1 MYIWRGRAHTNSRHE
16 LTGLST
22 RTQNFEKCSYLSQNH
37 FGSALSQFSS
47 TWLFVF
53 QLTGDS
59 GAPLKQCFADL
70 KYQFSLF
77 QIDCGSNGW
86 SRQNLWFWLIF
97 GRPAIV
103 PELRHVWFKS
113 SPTVFLTTSGPS
125 MQTGAILQC
134 SFVHVWI
141 RLQVKQSVAV
151 LHWCHL
157 SGSSACKSEIKK
169 ELIEILSFIW
179 KINKHKIAIP
189 NSWKYFWFEISL
201 KGWNIH
207 REKITKPTILTSTL
221 CQSE

>member
-97 GRPAIV
+97 GRPNGPRKNA
-103 PELRHVWFKS
+103 RMVWEFADS
-113 SPTVFLTTSGPS
+113 LHDNFWSLHAGWSYFAVFIWESG
-125 MQTGAILQC
+125 
-134 SFVHVWI
+134 WI
-141 RLQVKQSVAV
+141 RLNPA
-151 LHWCHL
+151 
-157 SGSSACKSEIKK
+157 SSQAISC
-169 ELIEILSFIW
+169 SFCIDV
-179 KINKHKIAIP
+179 I
-189 NSWKYFWFEISL
+189 
-201 KGWNIH
+201 
-207 REKITKPTILTSTL
+207 
-221 CQSE
+221 